1 MTKVQQPKN
10 NMFNKSYVVGAI
22 SIDFFDKR
30 D

>member
-1 MTKVQQPKN
+1 MTKVQQTKS
-10 NMFNKSYVVGAI
+10 NMFNKSNEAGAI